1 MAVTDNT
8 TPRLTLHEKNM
19 GELSL
24 IGMGLHDENGLT
36 LRGLEVARSADAV
49 YAELY
54 TSIMPGLS
62 IDRLQT
68 LLGKQVK
75 ILARKDLEEDA
86 ESAILSKARQARVA
100 LLTPGDPMSATTHI
114 GLLLSAK
121 KLGISTVVIHSA
133 SIVTAAAGATGLEI
147 YKFGR
152 IVTIPSPK
160 TNPLPESVYEFINS
174 NKRIGLHTLALL
186 DLEQGGLTVP
196 EALRVLFKLEAV
208 KKAGLVT
215 EDTLAIAIARVEAPD
230 SLVRADR
237 AGDLVKWDSGGPPW
251 CIILPSKLHF
261 VEAEALQLLAGA
273 SRELLEARE

>member
-1 MAVTDNT
+1 
-8 TPRLTLHEKNM
+8 M

-36 LRGLEVARSADAV
+36 LRGLDAAKNADII

-62 IDRLQT
+62 IDRLQH
-68 LLGKQVK
+68 LLGKEVK

-121 KLGISTVVIHSA
+121 KLGIPTTVIHSS
-133 SIVTAAAGATGLEI
+133 SILTAVAGATGLEV

-152 IVTIPSPK
+152 TVTIPSPK
-160 TNPLPESVYEFINS
+160 TSSLPESVYEFINS
-174 NKRIGLHTLALL
+174 NKKIGLHTLALL

-196 EALRVLFKLEAV
+196 EALRVLFNLEAV

-215 EDTLAIAIARVEAPD
+215 EDTLMIVLARVEAPD
-230 SLVRADR
+230 SVVRADR
-237 AGDLVKWDSGGPPW
+237 AGNLVKWNFGGPPW
-251 CIILPSKLHF
+251 SIILPSKLHF

-273 SRELLEARE
+273 PRELLEGHE